1 MLIHW
6 IWFSQ
11 LAKLGSHQ
19 KLLLL
24 ERFRDPEDIYYTQ
37 PEALAQLEGMTRE
50 AADALEDRDLSK
62 AQAILQRCM
71 EKNIS
76 ILTFGDA
83 AYPSRL
89 KNIEDPPMVLYYM
102 GTLPD
107 WEGLPV
113 IGAVGTRKA
122 SAYGMHMARTL
133 CAQIVSCGA
142 LLASGGAEGI
152 DTMSMLGALDAG
164 GKVIG
169 VLAGG
174 LDKPYPVCNKSMFAQ
189 TARQGCLLSEYPPG
203 TPSYKWNF
211 PARNRIIS
219 GISNGVLV
227 VEAPEISGALI
238 TARRAAEQGREIF
251 VVPANADVA
260 SSAGSNQLLRQQ
272 AIPVWD
278 GWDVVREYDALYP
291 GKLHKARNVPFS
303 GEKVA
308 QTPMIPQ
315 KQTKESA
322 QPPKKTIDN
331 GKKSTYSVLDDR
343 EASLDP
349 EEQTVLDCLTREPRN
364 VDEVIAQTGL
374 SSGRVLSILT
384 KLTLKGKVRNHPG
397 KRVSLL

>member
-11 LAKLGSHQ
+11 LAKLDSHQ

-24 ERFRDPEDIYYTQ
+24 ARFRDPEEVYYTQ
-37 PEALAQLEGMTRE
+37 PEVLAQLEGITWE
-50 AADALEDRDLSK
+50 AAEALEDRDLSK
-62 AQAILQRCM
+62 AQSILQRCM

-89 KNIEDPPMVLYYM
+89 KNIDDPPMVLYYM
-102 GTLPD
+102 GTLPN

-133 CAQIVSCGA
+133 CAQIASCGA
-142 LLASGGAEGI
+142 LVCSGGAEGI
-152 DTMSMLGALDAG
+152 DTMSMLGALEAG
-164 GKVIG
+164 GRVIG

-174 LDKPYPVCNKSMFAQ
+174 LDKLYPACNKNMFQQ

-227 VEAPEISGALI
+227 VEAPQISGALI

-272 AIPVWD
+272 AIPVWN
-278 GWDVVREYDALYP
+278 GWDVVREYEALYP
-291 GKLHKARNVPFS
+291 GKLHKTKNVPFS

-331 GKKSTYSVLDDR
+331 GKKSSYSVLD
-343 EASLDP
+343 EQKVSLDA
-349 EEQTVLDCLTREPRN
+349 EEQLVLSCLTCEPKN
-364 VDEVIAQTGL
+364 VDEVIVQTEL

-384 KLTLKGKVRNHPG
+384 KLTLKGKVMNHPG

>member
-11 LAKLGSHQ
+11 LSQLNSHQ

-24 ERFRDPEDIYYTQ
+24 TRFRDPEEIYYTQ
-37 PEALAQLEGMTRE
+37 PEVLGQMEGMTQE
-50 AADALEDRDLSK
+50 AATALEERDLSK
-62 AQAILQRCM
+62 AQGILRRCM

-89 KNIEDPPMVLYYM
+89 KNIDDPPMVLYYI

-107 WEGLPV
+107 WEALPV

-164 GKVIG
+164 GRVIG

-174 LDKPYPVCNKSMFAQ
+174 LDKPYPVCNKTMFAQ

-278 GWDVVREYDALYP
+278 GWDVVREYEALYP
-291 GKLHKARNVPFS
+291 GRLHKAKNAPFS

-308 QTPMIPQ
+308 ETPVIPQ

-322 QPPKKTIDN
+322 KPPKKTIDN
-331 GKKSTYSVLDDR
+331 GKKSSYSVLDDR
-343 EASLDP
+343 DLDP
-349 EEQTVLDCLTREPRN
+349 EERTVLGCLTQEPQN

-384 KLTLKGKVRNHPG
+384 KLTLKGKVKNHPG

>member
-11 LAKLGSHQ
+11 LAKLTSHQ

-24 ERFRDPEDIYYTQ
+24 ERFRDPEEIYYTQ
-37 PEALAQLEGMTRE
+37 PEVLEKLEGMDKK
-50 AADALEDRDLSK
+50 AAAALEGRDLSK
-62 AQAILQRCM
+62 SQQILQRCM
-71 EKNIS
+71 EKSIS

-83 AYPSRL
+83 AYPARL
-89 KNIEDPPMVLYYM
+89 KNIDDPPMVLYYM

-107 WEGLPV
+107 WEALPV
-113 IGAVGTRKA
+113 IGAVGTREA

-142 LLASGGAEGI
+142 LVASGGAEGI

-164 GKVIG
+164 GKVIC

-174 LDKPYPVCNKSMFAQ
+174 LDKPYPACNKNLFHQ
-189 TARQGCLLSEYPPG
+189 TAKQGCLLSEYPPG

-211 PARNRIIS
+211 PERNRIIS

-227 VEAPEISGALI
+227 VEAPQISGALI
-238 TARRAAEQGREIF
+238 TARRAAEQGRDVF

-278 GWDVVREYDALYP
+278 GWDVVREYEALYP
-291 GKLHKARNVPFS
+291 GKLHKAKNVPFS

-308 QTPMIPQ
+308 QTPIIPQ
-315 KQTKESA
+315 KQEKESA
-322 QPPKKTIDN
+322 KVSKKTIDN
-331 GKKSTYSVLDDR
+331 GQKSTYSVLDDR
-343 EASLDP
+343 EISLDP
-349 EEQTVLDCLTREPRN
+349 EERTVLSCLTGAPQN

-374 SSGRVLSILT
+374 SSARVLSILT
-384 KLTLKGKVRNHPG
+384 KLTLKGRVKNHPG

>member
-11 LAKLGSHQ
+11 LAKLDSHQ

-24 ERFRDPEDIYYTQ
+24 ERFRDPEEIYYTQ
-37 PEALAQLEGMTRE
+37 PEGLERIEGLTQD
-50 AADALEDRDLSK
+50 AAEALEDRDLTKS
-62 AQAILQRCM
+62 QYILQRCM

-76 ILTFGDA
+76 ILTFGDTG
-83 AYPSRL
+83 YPSRL
-89 KNIEDPPMVLYYM
+89 KNIDDPPMVLYYM
-102 GTLPD
+102 GMLPD
-107 WEGLPV
+107 WEALPV
-113 IGAVGTRKA
+113 IGAVGTREA

-133 CAQIVSCGA
+133 CAQIASCGA
-142 LLASGGAEGI
+142 LVCSGGAEGI
-152 DTMSMLGALDAG
+152 DTMSMLGALEAG

-174 LDKPYPVCNKSMFAQ
+174 LDKLYPACNKYMFLQ
-189 TARQGCLLSEYPPG
+189 TAKQGCLISEYPPG

-227 VEAPEISGALI
+227 VEAPQISGALI
-238 TARRAAEQGREIF
+238 TARRAMEQGRDVF
-251 VVPANADVA
+251 VVPANADVV

-278 GWDVVREYDALYP
+278 GWDVVREYEALYP
-291 GKLHKARNVPFS
+291 GKVHKAKNAPFS

-308 QTPMIPQ
+308 QAPIIPE

-322 QPPKKTIDN
+322 RISKKTIDN

-343 EASLDP
+343 DLDP
-349 EEQTVLDCLTREPRN
+349 EERTVLGCLTQEPQN
-364 VDEVIAQTGL
+364 VDEVIAQTGF

-384 KLTLKGKVRNHPG
+384 KLTLKGKVKNHPG